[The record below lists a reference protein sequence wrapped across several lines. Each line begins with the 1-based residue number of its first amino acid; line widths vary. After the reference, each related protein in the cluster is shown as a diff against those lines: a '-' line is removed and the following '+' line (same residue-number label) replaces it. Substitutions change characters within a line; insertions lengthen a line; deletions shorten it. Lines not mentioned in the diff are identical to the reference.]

1 MTPDTEQSLLKEK
14 VPQFPGLDSK
24 KVSALCRKT
33 TDLASRIHHEEMKE
47 KAWERREAVT

>member
-24 KVSALCRKT
+24 KVSPLRRKT
-33 TDLASRIHHEEMKE
+33 TDLASENSS
-47 KAWERREAVT
+47 